1 MARGEDGVV
10 SPRLTIVLPTYNRAA
25 FLPGALASIVGQT
38 FSDWE
43 LVVIDDG
50 STDDTREVLDRA
62 RPAITRDVRYI
73 RQENGGPA
81 VARNNGIAHALGDLV
96 AFFDSDDLWHPA
108 YLETC
113 VAALDRN
120 PDVDW
125 VYAAC
130 RILDLD
136 TGAEVSASTFR
147 ENGKP
152 RPFLS
157 LPASRRGEVMV
168 LNDPRTL
175 DLVLSAG
182 LYAGFQNSV
191 IRAATLR
198 RWPLPI
204 VPVRVGEDTLTAF
217 RAVATGATLAYVDR
231 ALVDYRAHQGG
242 VTDGARAG
250 KPEALIAQ
258 AREYAR
264 GYDFLLAELAGNRRA
279 TRLLERAAAHRKF
292 WIEGYLGLWA
302 LGRRREALTTYR
314 KALALSP
321 LEWTM
326 WKTWAASV
334 ARTVIGR

>member
-1 MARGEDGVV
+1 MTSPTARA
-10 SPRLTIVLPTYNRAA
+10 RLSIILPTYNRAG
-25 FLPGALASIVGQT
+25 FLPGALASIDRQT
-38 FSDWE
+38 FADWE
-43 LVVIDDG
+43 LVVVDDG
-50 STDDTREVLDRA
+50 STDDTRDVIDRA
-62 RPAITRDVRYI
+62 RPTIARNVKYI

-81 VARNNGIAHALGDLV
+81 AARNNGIAHAEGDLV

-108 YLETC
+108 FLETC
-113 VAALDRN
+113 VAALDAN

-125 VYAAC
+125 VFAAC

-157 LPASRRGEVMV
+157 LPASRRGQVAV
-168 LNDPRTL
+168 LNDSRTL
-175 DLVLSAG
+175 DAVLSTG

-217 RAVATGATLAYVDR
+217 RAIATGATLAYIDR
-231 ALVDYRAHQGG
+231 ALVDYRTHQGG
-242 VTDGARAG
+242 VTDGARTG

-258 AREYAR
+258 AQEYAR
-264 GYDFLLAELAGNRRA
+264 GYDFVLSELAGNRRA
-279 TRLLERAAAHRKF
+279 TRLLEHAAAHRKF

-302 LGRRREALTTYR
+302 LGRRREALHAYR
-314 KALALSP
+314 TALALSP

-334 ARTVIGR
+334 VRTAIGR